1 MWILT
6 HAFFSLRLFS
16 QWMQLLYFKL
26 VWMIAQYQVCLSNI
40 YFLIIDVNID
50 ETAITK
56 KYNLWDPAP

>member
-1 MWILT
+1 
-6 HAFFSLRLFS
+6 
-16 QWMQLLYFKL
+16 
-26 VWMIAQYQVCLSNI
+26 MIAQYKDCLSNI